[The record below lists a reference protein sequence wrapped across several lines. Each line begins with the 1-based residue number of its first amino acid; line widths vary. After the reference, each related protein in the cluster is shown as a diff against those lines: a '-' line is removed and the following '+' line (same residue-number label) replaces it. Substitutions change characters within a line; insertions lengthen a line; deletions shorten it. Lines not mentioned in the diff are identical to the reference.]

1 MIVLGHKGYSA
12 KYPENTLLAFRKA
25 VEHGA
30 DGVELD
36 VWLTSD
42 GRVVVN
48 HDPTIKEN
56 YGADLKVKE
65 STLDELREYDFLGER
80 IPTLEEVYEALP
92 DDAIVNVEVKD
103 VDAAL
108 PSLEIVK
115 GYGALDR
122 TIFSSFH
129 EEALE
134 LIRDASPEARIA
146 LLVGR
151 PYKVY
156 EFVRLLRR
164 LKLNY
169 VNPPIMGEKIMGKF
183 TFKFYLR
190 LLNWMGVRIVM
201 WTVND
206 VEQFRPYAKMCYGVI
221 TDEVEKMLEFL
232 RRVR

>member
-12 KYPENTLLAFRKA
+12 KYPENTITAFKKA
-25 VEHGA
+25 IEHGA

-42 GRVVVN
+42 GYVVVN

-56 YGADLKVKE
+56 YGADLKIKE
-65 STLDELREYDFLGER
+65 STLDELREYEFKGEK
-80 IPTLEEVYEALP
+80 IPTLDEVYEALP
-92 DDAIVNVEVKD
+92 NDAIINVEIKD
-103 VDAAL
+103 VDASL
-108 PSLEIVK
+108 PALEIVK
-115 GYGALDR
+115 KHNALDR

-129 EEALE
+129 EKALE
-134 LIRDASPEARIA
+134 LIRNASQEARVA
-146 LLVGR
+146 LLIGR
-151 PYKVY
+151 AYKIH

-169 VNPPIMGEKIMGKF
+169 VNPPIMGEKVMGKF

-190 LLNWMGVRIVM
+190 VLNWMGVRIVM

-206 VEQFRPYAKMCYGVI
+206 VEQFRSYAKFCHGVI
-221 TDEVEKMLEFL
+221 TDEVEKLLEF
-232 RRVR
+232 VRGER